1 VSWLQSLIDALALGS
16 QLALVAMGIGLVFGV
31 MRLINFAHGEL
42 ITAGA
47 YALLL
52 TTDLPVVVS
61 ILVCFA
67 VVIGF
72 SVAMGVAYQ
81 PLRRAAPATSLVA
94 TFAVSFLL
102 QSIALL
108 VWGSQGE
115 NINFLSKLNQAVEI
129 GDLRIRWVTIT
140 TIGGGALLLTAMAL
154 FLSRTDLGL
163 QMRAASADFQ
173 TARVLGV
180 RARRVIFLAFVLAG
194 ALAAC
199 VALLV
204 AVQNPLATPTYGF
217 FFVIPGL
224 VGVVV
229 GGMDRL
235 VAATLGGFAIGFA
248 TSFVAG
254 RIPTDGRPFLTSYI
268 FGFVIFVLLVRPNG
282 LFSRQRGAERL

>member
-1 VSWLQSLIDALALGS
+1 MSWLQSIIDALALGS

-31 MRLINFAHGEL
+31 LRVINFAQGEL

-52 TTDLPVVVS
+52 TNDLPVAVS
-61 ILVCFA
+61 IIVCFA
-67 VVIGF
+67 VVIAF
-72 SVAMGVAYQ
+72 SLAMEFAYR
-81 PLRRAAPATSLVA
+81 PLRRVTPAAALVA
-94 TFAVSFLL
+94 TFAVSFTL

-115 NINFLSKLNQAVEI
+115 AINFLPKLNQAVEV
-129 GDLRIRWVTIT
+129 GDLRIRWVTIA
-140 TIGGGALLLTAMAL
+140 TIGVGALLLAAMAL

-163 QMRAASADFQ
+163 GMRAASADFQ

-180 RARRVIFLAFVLAG
+180 RAKRVIVLAFVLAG
-194 ALAAC
+194 ILTAC
-199 VALLV
+199 VTLLV
-204 AVQNPLATPTYGF
+204 AVQNPLATPNYGF

-235 VAATLGGFAIGFA
+235 VAATAGGFVVGFA
-248 TSFVAG
+248 TSFVAD
-254 RIPTDGRPFLTSYI
+254 RIPPDSRAFLTSYI
-268 FGFVIFVLLVRPNG
+268 FGFVIVVLLLRPNG
-282 LFSRQRGAERL
+282 LFGRRRGAERL

>member
-1 VSWLQSLIDALALGS
+1 MSWLQSIIDALALGS

-31 MRLINFAHGEL
+31 LRVINFAQGEL

-52 TTDLPVVVS
+52 TNDLPVAVS
-61 ILVCFA
+61 IVVCFA
-67 VVIGF
+67 VVIAF
-72 SVAMGVAYQ
+72 SLAMEFAYR
-81 PLRRAAPATSLVA
+81 PLRRVTPAAALVA
-94 TFAVSFLL
+94 TFAVSFTL

-115 NINFLSKLNQAVEI
+115 AINFLPKLNQAVEI
-129 GDLRIRWVTIT
+129 GDLRIRWVTIA
-140 TIGGGALLLTAMAL
+140 TIGVGALLLAAMAL

-163 QMRAASADFQ
+163 SMRAAAADFQ

-180 RARRVIFLAFVLAG
+180 RARRVIVLAFVLAG
-194 ALAAC
+194 ILTAC
-199 VALLV
+199 VTLLV
-204 AVQNPLATPTYGF
+204 SVQNPLATPNYGF

-235 VAATLGGFAIGFA
+235 VAATLGGFVVGFA
-248 TSFVAG
+248 TSFVAD
-254 RIPTDGRPFLTSYI
+254 RIPSDSRAFLTSYI
-268 FGFVIFVLLVRPNG
+268 FGFVIVVLLLRPNG
-282 LFSRQRGAERL
+282 LFGRRRGAERL

>member
-1 VSWLQSLIDALALGS
+1 VSWLQSIIDALALGS

-52 TTDLPVVVS
+52 TNDLPVVVS

-67 VVIGF
+67 VVVGF
-72 SVAMGVAYQ
+72 SVAMEVAYR

-108 VWGSQGE
+108 VFGSQGE
-115 NINFLSKLNQAVEI
+115 NINFLAKLNRAVEI

-140 TIGGGALLLTAMAL
+140 TIGVGALLLTAMAL

-163 QMRAASADFQ
+163 QMRAAATDFQ

-180 RARRVIFLAFVLAG
+180 RARRVILLAFVLAG

-199 VALLV
+199 VAILV

-248 TSFVAG
+248 TSFVAD
-254 RIPTDGRPFLTSYI
+254 RIPTDARPFLTSYI
-268 FGFVIFVLLVRPNG
+268 FGVVILVLLLKPNG
-282 LFSRQRGAERL
+282 LFARQRGAERL

>member
-1 VSWLQSLIDALALGS
+1 MSWLQSIIDALALGS

-31 MRLINFAHGEL
+31 LRVINFAQGEL

-52 TTDLPVVVS
+52 TNDLPVAVS
-61 ILVCFA
+61 IIVCFA
-67 VVIGF
+67 VVIAF
-72 SVAMGVAYQ
+72 SLAMEFAYR
-81 PLRRAAPATSLVA
+81 PLRRVTPAAALVA
-94 TFAVSFLL
+94 TFAVSFTL

-115 NINFLSKLNQAVEI
+115 AINFLPKLNQAVEV
-129 GDLRIRWVTIT
+129 GDLRIRWVTIA
-140 TIGGGALLLTAMAL
+140 TIGVGALLLAAMAL

-163 QMRAASADFQ
+163 GMRAAAADFQ

-180 RARRVIFLAFVLAG
+180 RAKRVIVLAFVLAG
-194 ALAAC
+194 ILTAC
-199 VALLV
+199 VTLLV
-204 AVQNPLATPTYGF
+204 AVQNPLATPNYGF

-235 VAATLGGFAIGFA
+235 VAATAGGFVMGFA
-248 TSFVAG
+248 TSFVAD
-254 RIPTDGRPFLTSYI
+254 RIPPDSRAFLTSYI
-268 FGFVIFVLLVRPNG
+268 FGFVIVVLLLRPNG
-282 LFSRQRGAERL
+282 LFGRRRGAERL

>member
-1 VSWLQSLIDALALGS
+1 VSWLQSIIDALALGS

-31 MRLINFAHGEL
+31 LRVINFAQGEL

-52 TTDLPVVVS
+52 TNDLPVAVS
-61 ILVCFA
+61 IIVCFA
-67 VVIGF
+67 VVIAF
-72 SVAMGVAYQ
+72 SLAMEFAYR
-81 PLRRAAPATSLVA
+81 PLRRVTPAAALVA
-94 TFAVSFLL
+94 TFAVSFTL

-115 NINFLSKLNQAVEI
+115 AINFLPKLNQAVEV
-129 GDLRIRWVTIT
+129 GDLRIRWVTIA
-140 TIGGGALLLTAMAL
+140 TIGVGALLLAAMAL

-163 QMRAASADFQ
+163 GMRAAAADFQ

-180 RARRVIFLAFVLAG
+180 RAKRVIVLAFVLAG
-194 ALAAC
+194 ILTAC
-199 VALLV
+199 VTLLV
-204 AVQNPLATPTYGF
+204 AVQNPLATPNYGF

-235 VAATLGGFAIGFA
+235 VAATAGGFVVGFA
-248 TSFVAG
+248 TSFVAD
-254 RIPTDGRPFLTSYI
+254 RIPPDSRAFLTSYI
-268 FGFVIFVLLVRPNG
+268 FGFVIVVLLLRPNG
-282 LFSRQRGAERL
+282 LFGRRRGAERL

>member
-1 VSWLQSLIDALALGS
+1 MSWLQSIVDALALGS

-52 TTDLPVVVS
+52 TNHLPVAVS

-72 SVAMGVAYQ
+72 SVTMGVAYR
-81 PLRRAAPATSLVA
+81 PLRRATPAASLVA
-94 TFAVSFLL
+94 TFAISFLL

-108 VWGSQGE
+108 VFGSQGD
-115 NINFLSKLNQAVEI
+115 NIGFLSKLNEAVVI
-129 GDLRIRWVTIT
+129 GDLRIRWVTIA
-140 TIGGGALLLTAMAL
+140 TIGVGAVLLGAMGL
-154 FLSRTDLGL
+154 FLSRTDIGL

-173 TARVLGV
+173 TARALGV
-180 RARRVIFLAFVLAG
+180 RANRVILLAFVLAG
-194 ALAAC
+194 ALAAA

-204 AVQNPLATPTYGF
+204 SVQNPLATPTYGF
-217 FFVIPGL
+217 FFIIPGL

-235 VAATLGGFAIGFA
+235 VPATLGGFAIGFA
-248 TSFVAG
+248 TSFVAD
-254 RIPTDGRPFLTSYI
+254 RIPADGRAFLTSYI

-282 LFSRQRGAERL
+282 LLGRRRGVERL

>member
-1 VSWLQSLIDALALGS
+1 MTYLQSIIDALALGS

-47 YALLL
+47 YALFL
-52 TTDLPVVVS
+52 TTDLPVAAS
-61 ILVCFA
+61 IVVCFA
-67 VVIGF
+67 VVIAF
-72 SVAMGVAYQ
+72 AVAMNVAYR
-81 PLRRAAPATSLVA
+81 PLRAAAPATTLVA

-108 VWGSQGE
+108 VFGSQGD
-115 NINFLSKLNQAVEI
+115 NIRFLPKLNQAVEI
-129 GDLRIRWVTIT
+129 GDLRIRWVTFAS
-140 TIGGGALLLTAMAL
+140 IGAGILLLSGMAL
-154 FLSRTDLGL
+154 FLGRTDVGL
-163 QMRAASADFQ
+163 QMRAASADFRMS
-173 TARVLGV
+173 RVLGV
-180 RARRVIFLAFVLAG
+180 RANRVILLAFLLAG

-199 VALLV
+199 VTLLL
-204 AVQNPLATPTYGF
+204 AVQNPLVTPTYGF

-235 VAATLGGFAIGFA
+235 VAATLGGFTIGFA
-248 TSFVAG
+248 TSFVVD
-254 RIPTDGRPFLTSYI
+254 RIPLEGRPFLTSYI

-282 LFSRQRGAERL
+282 LFARRRAAERL

>member
-1 VSWLQSLIDALALGS
+1 VSWLQSIIDALALGS

-31 MRLINFAHGEL
+31 LRVINFAQGEL

-52 TTDLPVVVS
+52 TNDLPVAVS
-61 ILVCFA
+61 IIVCFA
-67 VVIGF
+67 VVIAF
-72 SVAMGVAYQ
+72 SLAMEFAYR
-81 PLRRAAPATSLVA
+81 PLRRVTPAAALVA
-94 TFAVSFLL
+94 TFAVSFTL

-115 NINFLSKLNQAVEI
+115 AINFLPKLNQAVEV
-129 GDLRIRWVTIT
+129 GDLRIRWVTIA
-140 TIGGGALLLTAMAL
+140 TIGVGALLLAAMAL

-163 QMRAASADFQ
+163 GMRAAAADFQ

-180 RARRVIFLAFVLAG
+180 RAKRVIVLAFVLAG
-194 ALAAC
+194 ILTAC
-199 VALLV
+199 VTLLV
-204 AVQNPLATPTYGF
+204 AVQNPLATPNYGF

-235 VAATLGGFAIGFA
+235 VTATAGGFVVGFA
-248 TSFVAG
+248 TSFVAD
-254 RIPTDGRPFLTSYI
+254 RIPPDSRAFLTSYI
-268 FGFVIFVLLVRPNG
+268 FGFVIVVLLLRPNG
-282 LFSRQRGAERL
+282 LFGRRRGAERL

>member
-1 VSWLQSLIDALALGS
+1 MTYLQSIVDALALGA

-52 TTDLPVVVS
+52 TKDLPTGARIV
-61 ILVCFA
+61 VCFA
-67 VVIGF
+67 VVIAF
-72 SVAMGVAYQ
+72 SVAMQGAYR
-81 PLRRAAPATSLVA
+81 PLRGAAPGTTLVA
-94 TFAVSFLL
+94 TFAISFLL

-108 VWGSQGE
+108 VFGSQGE
-115 NINFLSKLNQAVEI
+115 NIDFLPKLNQAVEI
-129 GDLRIRWVTIT
+129 GALRLRWITIAI
-140 TIGGGALLLTAMAL
+140 IGVGALLLAAMAA
-154 FLSRTDLGL
+154 FLSRTDAGL
-163 QMRAASADFQ
+163 QMRAASIDAR

-180 RARRVIFLAFVLAG
+180 RANRVGLLAFALAG

-199 VALLV
+199 VTLLV
-204 AVQNPLATPTYGF
+204 SVQNPLATPTYGF

-224 VGVVV
+224 VGVIV

-235 VAATLGGFAIGFA
+235 LSATLGGFVLGFA
-248 TSFVAG
+248 TSFVAD
-254 RIPTDGRPFLTSYI
+254 RLPADARPFLTSLI

-282 LFSRQRGAERL
+282 IFARRWGTERL

>member
-1 VSWLQSLIDALALGS
+1 MSWLQSIIDALALGS

-31 MRLINFAHGEL
+31 LRVINFAQGEL

-52 TTDLPVVVS
+52 TNDLPVAVS
-61 ILVCFA
+61 IIVCFA
-67 VVIGF
+67 VVIAF
-72 SVAMGVAYQ
+72 SLAMEFAYR
-81 PLRRAAPATSLVA
+81 PLRRVTPAAALVA
-94 TFAVSFLL
+94 TFAVSFTL

-115 NINFLSKLNQAVEI
+115 AINFLPKLNQAVEV
-129 GDLRIRWVTIT
+129 GDLRIRWVTIA
-140 TIGGGALLLTAMAL
+140 TIGVGALLLAAMAL

-163 QMRAASADFQ
+163 GMRAAAADFQ

-180 RARRVIFLAFVLAG
+180 RAKRVIVLAFVLAG
-194 ALAAC
+194 ILTAC
-199 VALLV
+199 VTLLV
-204 AVQNPLATPTYGF
+204 AVQNPLATPNYGF

-235 VAATLGGFAIGFA
+235 VAATAGGFVVGFA
-248 TSFVAG
+248 TSFVAD
-254 RIPTDGRPFLTSYI
+254 RIPPDSRAFLTSYI
-268 FGFVIFVLLVRPNG
+268 FGFVIVVLLLRPNG
-282 LFSRQRGAERL
+282 LFGRRRGAERL

>member
-1 VSWLQSLIDALALGS
+1 MSWLQSIIDALALGS

-31 MRLINFAHGEL
+31 LRIINFAHGEL

-52 TTDLPVVVS
+52 TNHLPVAAS

-67 VVIGF
+67 VVIAF
-72 SVAMGVAYQ
+72 SLAMEVAYR

-108 VWGSQGE
+108 VFGSQGE
-115 NINFLSKLNQAVEI
+115 AINFLPELNQAVEI
-129 GDLRIRWVTIT
+129 GDLRIRWVTIA
-140 TIGGGALLLTAMAL
+140 TIGVGALLLTAMGL
-154 FLSRTDLGL
+154 FLARTDLGL
-163 QMRAASADFQ
+163 QMRAAAADFQ

-180 RARRVIFLAFVLAG
+180 RARRVIVLAFVLAG

-199 VALLV
+199 VTLLV

-217 FFVIPGL
+217 FFIIPGL
-224 VGVVV
+224 VGVIV

-235 VAATLGGFAIGFA
+235 VAATLGGFVLGFA
-248 TSFVAG
+248 TSFVAD
-254 RIPTDGRPFLTSYI
+254 RIPSDGRAFLTSYI
-268 FGFVIFVLLVRPNG
+268 FGFVIVVLLVRPNG
-282 LFSRQRGAERL
+282 LFARQRGVERL

>member
-1 VSWLQSLIDALALGS
+1 VSWLQSIIDALALGA

-31 MRLINFAHGEL
+31 LRIINFAQGEL

-52 TTDLPVVVS
+52 TNDLPVAVS
-61 ILVCFA
+61 IVVCFV
-67 VVIGF
+67 VVIAF
-72 SVAMGVAYQ
+72 SLAMEFAYR
-81 PLRRAAPATSLVA
+81 PLRRATPAASLVA
-94 TFAVSFLL
+94 TFAVSFTL

-108 VWGSQGE
+108 VFGSQGE
-115 NINFLSKLNQAVEI
+115 AINFLPKLNQAVEI
-129 GDLRIRWVTIT
+129 GDLRIRWITIT
-140 TIGGGALLLTAMAL
+140 TICVGALLLAAMAL

-163 QMRAASADFQ
+163 QMRAAAVDFQ

-180 RARRVIFLAFVLAG
+180 RARRVIVLAFVLAG

-199 VALLV
+199 VTLLV
-204 AVQNPLATPTYGF
+204 SVQNPLATPNYGF
-217 FFVIPGL
+217 FFIIPGL

-248 TSFVAG
+248 TSFVAD
-254 RIPTDGRPFLTSYI
+254 RLPADSRAFLTSYI
-268 FGFVIFVLLVRPNG
+268 FSFVIIVLLVRPNG
-282 LFSRQRGAERL
+282 LFARQRGAERL